1 MFKDMGPSVGQQWK
15 LCVTIAQMLCMCSY
29 QGDQKGNREEYRASS
44 LGFVIYYFIMCLSII
59 VLLLTFV
66 KPSTV
71 LLYCQTA
78 LTKLDVILQVQDN
91 LLRYLL
97 FNCSC
102 DSNVESIFYLGEA
115 MFCLWIWK
123 KKQEPKCLLLTKLR
137 KQMFTTHHAGL

>member
-15 LCVTIAQMLCMCSY
+15 LCVTIAQMLCVCSY
-29 QGDQKGNREEYRASS
+29 QGDQKGNREEYSASS

-59 VLLLTFV
+59 VSLLTFV
-66 KPSTV
+66 KTSTV
-71 LLYCQTA
+71 LLYCQTV

-102 DSNVESIFYLGEA
+102 DSNVESIFCLGGA

-123 KKQEPKCLLLTKLR
+123 KKVGAKMSVINKVEKTNVYNS
-137 KQMFTTHHAGL
+137 